1 MLCILFL
8 VQLFENTGIQLMA
21 DSQYDAQTRIQLL
34 LEYLHERELDLEN
47 LAENRRIRLE
57 QCVQLRNF
65 EFETRQVRNII
76 SVNITF

>member
-1 MLCILFL
+1 MLCILFF

-65 EFETRQVRNII
+65 EFETRQVRNIV